1 MHVPISL
8 AEEYT
13 KKYSLWLNRTTE
25 YMNNILYLHEIS
37 FSVVQNFVL
46 FLLIR
51 FHGFLFLTEVE
62 RESYHKIKRVYIYFD
77 SDFSV
82 VVR

>member
-1 MHVPISL
+1 
-8 AEEYT
+8 
-13 KKYSLWLNRTTE
+13 
-25 YMNNILYLHEIS
+25 MNNILYLHEIS

-82 VVR
+82 VVRQFKKISTAIYCFILLY